1 MDSESSVIK
10 SAKSFFAGTL
20 FSRVMGMLR
29 DISMAFCF
37 GSAPEVAAF
46 MVAYRL
52 ANLFRRL
59 FGEGSLQGGFVP
71 HFERLRGQ
79 GEEAAALFYRDLFYS
94 LLTLLAAVTLFGA
107 LFCWGLAR
115 LFDSD
120 IPLMTLAMMP
130 GVAFLCLYAL
140 DSSVHQCWNRF
151 FLPAVAPV
159 VFNLVWIASALFL
172 KGSALRTAMFSLSFC
187 IVGAFFLQ
195 WMAVSWNVS
204 GWLRSILGS
213 RRMQPR
219 IFSQDVRALLKP
231 LAFGLVGLGA
241 AQINSAL
248 DAIFARLA
256 DPSGPAYLWYAI
268 RIQQLPLALF
278 GIALSGALLPA
289 LSRAT
294 GERYGELL
302 CSGLKKSAALMVPCA
317 VGMWVLSHPG
327 LDLLYGRGGFQ
338 DSDVVQTGLCLGGY
352 AIGLVPMVYVLLLAN
367 GFYAQKEYAW
377 PMRCSLASV
386 GCNLSLNALFVFG
399 LGWGAESV
407 AIATSLSAFL
417 NCALLRRGMQSRV
430 AGLSLWRGMLRIG
443 VCSLAAG
450 MAVWVFDGLI
460 VHQRVFTSQLIR
472 FAACGG
478 IYGICVLGMA
488 VLLKETELLEL
499 LGIKKAPRKGGALE
513 N

>member
-1 MDSESSVIK
+1 MVSESSVLK
-10 SAKSFFAGTL
+10 AAKSFFMGTL
-20 FSRVMGMLR
+20 FSRLMGMLR
-29 DISMAFCF
+29 DVSMAFCF

-79 GEEAAALFYRDLFYS
+79 GETNAALFYRDLFYS
-94 LLTLLAAVTLFGA
+94 LLTVLAGTIVIGSLICWA
-107 LFCWGLAR
+107 LAW

-151 FLPAVAPV
+151 FLPAFAPV
-159 VFNLVWIASALFL
+159 IFNLVWIVSALFL
-172 KGSALRTAMFSLSFC
+172 QGAALRTAMFTLSFC
-187 IVGAFFLQ
+187 LMGAFFLQ

-204 GWLRSILGS
+204 GWLRSVLG
-213 RRMQPR
+213 RQRLRPQ
-219 IFSQDVRALLKP
+219 IFSKEVRALFKP

-241 AQINSAL
+241 AQINSAF

-278 GIALSGALLPA
+278 GIALSGAMLPA

-302 CSGLKKSAALMVPCA
+302 RSSLKKSAALMVPCA
-317 VGMWVLSHPG
+317 VGMWVLAHQG
-327 LDLLYGRGGFQ
+327 LDLLYGRGGFL
-338 DSDVVQTGLCLGGY
+338 DGDVVQTGLCLGGY
-352 AIGLVPMVYVLLLAN
+352 ALGLVPMVYVLLLAN

-377 PMRCSLASV
+377 PMRCSLISV
-386 GCNLSLNALFVFG
+386 GCNLFLNTLFVFG
-399 LGWGAESV
+399 FAWGAESV
-407 AIATSLSAFL
+407 AIATSFSSLL
-417 NCALLRRGMQSRV
+417 NCVLLQRGMRAYV
-430 AGLSLWRGMLRIG
+430 ADLSLWRGMGRIG
-443 VCSLAAG
+443 VCSLVAG
-450 MAVWVFDGLI
+450 MAVWAFDGLI
-460 VHQRVFTSQLIR
+460 VHQRVFVSQLLR
-472 FAACGG
+472 FAGCGG
-478 IYGICVLGMA
+478 VYALSVLGMSF
-488 VLLKETELLEL
+488 LMKEKDLLEL
-499 LGIKKAPRKGGALE
+499 IGMKKAPRKSGAS
-513 N
+513 